1 MSDYI
6 HYFKQ
11 TDGLVRTYKPLTK
24 EFKTI
29 DLTTLYKIKKR
40 YALLTGYDADD
51 KGLVKFSEDF
61 RIWVNELNN
70 NDVYHFD
77 YLERCTHE
85 SNIISRFKCLQHEI
99 YTLASFEEIDNIEYE
114 WIEAC
119 NNTSLTYCEKGTH
132 QCYGYDYS
140 LQYPSILDTPD
151 FHIPTKKGKQQKL
164 KELPKY
170 PDVGFYKV
178 RIVSNDK
185 RFLKIFRFS
194 QANVYTDITIKFAN
208 KCKKEGYQVDINL
221 ITKDDEG
228 NEIDNAYIYGKLDKV
243 GEKKSGVIK
252 CSTVFHKWK
261 QCLSELKKK
270 FPKNKLVKMML
281 SSLWGRF
288 CQYNRMFKTRDELIN
303 YDVTLR
309 YNVNHK
315 YYVRN
320 ITYWKKKDTN
330 IYEIIDSKRP
340 YYYNIARIKPFLIS
354 KSRQLTGSVAKTY
367 IDDVVRI
374 HTDNVTFNKEH
385 DDVMDGTTEY
395 MKLTKEDKTT
405 GLITFRGVGCYR
417 NHTNEK
423 YTTKNYKSYEDDD
436 NDCFNDEFDDYF
448 EE

>member
-1 MSDYI
+1 MNSYI

-11 TDGLVRTYKPLTK
+11 TDGLARTYKPLTK

-51 KGLVKFSEDF
+51 KGLLKFSEDF
-61 RIWVNELNN
+61 RKWVDELKN
-70 NDVYHFD
+70 NDVFKIN

-85 SNIISRFKCLQHEI
+85 SNIMSIFKMLCHGKYEH
-99 YTLASFEEIDNIEYE
+99 FEDIDNIEYE
-114 WIEAC
+114 WIESC
-119 NNTSLTYCEKGTH
+119 NNTSLTFCEKGTH
-132 QCYGYDYS
+132 KCYGYDYS
-140 LQYPSILDTPD
+140 AQYPSILNTEH

-164 KELPKY
+164 KELPEY

-194 QANVYTDITIKFAN
+194 QKNVYTNISLIFAN
-208 KCKKEGYQVDINL
+208 KCKKLGYQVDINL

-228 NEIDNAYIYGKLDKV
+228 NEIDNAYIYGKLDKA
-243 GEKKSGVIK
+243 GENKTGVIK
-252 CSTVFHKWK
+252 CSKVFHKWYD
-261 QCLSELKKK
+261 CLSKLKEKL
-270 FPKNKLVKMML
+270 PKNKLVKMML

-288 CQYNRMFKTRDELIN
+288 CQYNRIFKTEEELMN

-309 YNVNHK
+309 YDINHK
-315 YYVRN
+315 YYIRN
-320 ITYWKKKDTN
+320 VTYWKKKDTN
-330 IYEIIDSKRP
+330 IYEIVDSKRP

-354 KSRQLTGSVAKTY
+354 KSRQLIGSVAMTY
-367 IDDVVRI
+367 IDDIVRI

-385 DDVMDGTTEY
+385 DDVMDGTSKFMT
-395 MKLTKEDKTT
+395 LTKEDKTT